1 MQNTYKSIKKR
12 YLKWVLLM
20 LGIQGSLFAQT
31 PDLLL
36 KLSGTTRWNNSP
48 GIAMDSAGNSYIT
61 GNFTDQLNFGNI
73 TLYSEGWSD
82 AYVAKFN
89 RAGICQWAKRAGGG
103 NGHCASYG
111 IALSGN
117 AVYIVG
123 SFGSPTGIFTDTI
136 NFNTPSAAGSNELA
150 PKGFSDIFIAKYD
163 DMGHFQWAQ
172 RAGGRYEDGG
182 FAIAASDR
190 SVYITGHFVDHADF
204 GMGSSEIFSGGGLD
218 AFIAKYDDTGHL
230 HWVKRA
236 GGGIAQL
243 GRGIAATRNS
253 VYIVGGFYGTVNF
266 NNPSAAGSNELASE
280 GDQDAFLAKYNS
292 AGVFQWAKRW
302 GGIGMDIGTG
312 IALTGTSVYVCGS
325 FSKTANFNTPF
336 ATGSN
341 EISSAGDYDMYL
353 AKFNDAGRFQW
364 AKRAGG
370 TGLDECNGI
379 AVSGTGVC
387 LIGSFRD
394 RADFNTPALAGS
406 NELVSAGGADI
417 FLAKYNNTGNLQ
429 WTQRAGGLGSDIGL
443 DITASGTTI
452 ALTGTFEQTANFNT
466 PSASGRNELVAT
478 TGLRDIFIAIA
489 TTPTDAPASTW
500 ELAVRPNPFNE
511 KLTLIIDNQL
521 FPMNPS
527 PQLIVTNAFGAAI
540 ETRVLNTSTIELDTR
555 NWAIGLYSVS
565 VYLNGQRVV
574 VKNVI
579 KN

>member
-1 MQNTYKSIKKR
+1 MQNTYKSIKK
-12 YLKWVLLM
+12 LFNWMLLM
-20 LGIQGSLFAQT
+20 LGIQGSLLAQT
-31 PDLLL
+31 PDILLN
-36 KLSGTTRWNNSP
+36 LSSTTREKNSSD
-48 GIAMDSAGNSYIT
+48 IAMDSAGNSYIT
-61 GNFTDQLNFGNI
+61 GSFTDQLNFGNI

-82 AYVAKFN
+82 TYVAKFN

-103 NGHCASYG
+103 NGYCRSYG
-111 IALSGN
+111 IAVSGN

-136 NFNTPSAAGSNELA
+136 NFNTPSATGSNELA

-163 DMGHFQWAQ
+163 DTGHFQWAQ

-182 FAIAASDR
+182 FAIAVSDH
-190 SVYITGHFVDHADF
+190 SVYITGYFVDHADF
-204 GMGSSEIFSGGGLD
+204 GMGSSEIFSGG
-218 AFIAKYDDTGHL
+218 AFIAKYDDTGHFQ
-230 HWVKRA
+230 WVKPA
-236 GGGIAQL
+236 GSSIAQW
-243 GRGIAATRNS
+243 GQGIAATSNS
-253 VYIVGGFYGTVNF
+253 VYIVGGFHGTVNF
-266 NNPSAAGSNELASE
+266 NNPPVAGSNELASQ
-280 GDQDAFLAKYNS
+280 GDRDAFLAKYNS

-302 GGIGMDIGTG
+302 GGTGSDIGTG

-325 FSKTANFNTPF
+325 FSNTANFNTPF
-336 ATGSN
+336 AMGSN
-341 EISSAGDYDMYL
+341 EISSAGDSDIYL

-364 AKRAGG
+364 ARRAGG
-370 TGLDECNGI
+370 TDSDECNGI

-387 LIGSFRD
+387 LIGSFRY

-406 NELVSAGGADI
+406 NELVSAGNYDI

-429 WTQRAGGLGSDIGL
+429 WTQRAGGLGSDFGRA
-443 DITASGTTI
+443 ITASGTTI
-452 ALTGTFEQTANFNT
+452 ALTGNFEQTANFNT
-466 PSASGRNELVAT
+466 PSEAGRNELVAT
-478 TGLRDIFIAIA
+478 TGFRGIFIAIA
-489 TTPTDAPASTW
+489 TTPTDAPTIVW

-540 ETRVLNTSTIELDTR
+540 ETRFLNTSTIELDTR

-565 VYLNGQRVV
+565 IYLNGQRVV